1 MWTRV
6 ITCLITCDFGTC
18 SCEIFVREGNAL
30 TAYATR
36 APIKKKKLQRHEDKH
51 NNVMITSFAFVLF
64 RSVNPV
70 QANAGRPW
78 KSRSILQRIAGKIAS
93 GICQSHSSKREKSH
107 TPREVLAQNI
117 CPRNS
122 NKATTSRFIC
132 ARANYHPR
140 IHLWECADKPSS
152 FDTANAFHSVMEALV
167 DVKNLHVIWENNYAR
182 SISFSEG
189 IHEER

>member
-1 MWTRV
+1 MVTHPATDLVRPGITWSLMVKPLQKFHMNMFQNPMRSHVNTCDYMCDHMWLHV
-6 ITCLITCDFGTC
+6 ITCDFGTC

-36 APIKKKKLQRHEDKH
+36 TPIKKKKLQRHEDKH

-93 GICQSHSSKREKSH
+93 GICQSYSSKREKPH

-122 NKATTSRFIC
+122 NKAMTSHFIC
-132 ARANYHPR
+132 ARANYHPP
-140 IHLWECADKPSS
+140 LGVCW
-152 FDTANAFHSVMEALV
+152 
-167 DVKNLHVIWENNYAR
+167 
-182 SISFSEG
+182 
-189 IHEER
+189 